1 MTLLLMISKTVGSGL
16 LELKTKPS
24 VATSILKTNNKS
36 MKTKIFALLAV
47 LVMFAGVMTS
57 CDKSDYEPMA
67 PVISNDDVSSSVRG
81 ELRSLSDFALEH
93 IVLIKY
99 IRMSI
104 LIFINTIIRQLP
116 LIQMDGQEEQL
127 V

>member
-57 CDKSDYEPMA
+57 CDKNDYEPMA

-81 ELRSLSDFALEH
+81 EL
-93 IVLIKY
+93 
-99 IRMSI
+99 
-104 LIFINTIIRQLP
+104 
-116 LIQMDGQEEQL
+116 
-127 V
+127 